1 MRKNIT
7 VIPATRNFSAGIIPR
22 QVLRKKAAG
31 YARVSTDHD
40 EQFTSYTAQVDYYT
54 QFIKSHADWE
64 FVEVYTDEGISGTS
78 TKRREGF
85 NRMVEDAL
93 AGKIDIIVT
102 KSVSRFA
109 RNTVD
114 CLTTVRKLKD
124 AGVVVFFEK
133 ENIWT
138 DDSKGEVLITIMSSL
153 AQEESRS
160 ISENVTWGQRKRF
173 ADGKVSI
180 PYGRFLGYRK
190 GPDNLPEIVPEEAEV
205 VRLIYRMFMSGK
217 TPATIAKTLTAE
229 EILTPA
235 GYTKWKPDTVL
246 SILTNEKYKGDALLQ
261 KKFTVDFL
269 TKKQK
274 VNEGEVPQYYV
285 ENSHPAIIA
294 PTEFDAVQ
302 AEIQRRKTLGRRY
315 SGQSILSAR
324 IVCGDC
330 GDFFGPKVWHSN
342 SKYRRVIWQCNSK
355 FDDGH
360 TCGTPTLNEEDVKAR
375 FLVAINSLIK
385 DRVALIE
392 DLRLMQKALTNCEPL
407 DAQIAD
413 LAADMEVLVERIRKH
428 IETNAT
434 TALDQAEYETRYNS
448 LMRRFE
454 NAKKKH
460 DELVRQKAEREN
472 KAIMI
477 GGFMFEM
484 MERDQPLKEFD
495 DHLWLVAI
503 DHVTAYHDG
512 RLVFQFKSGLEVTA

>member
-114 CLTTVRKLKD
+114 SLTTVRKLKE

-173 ADGKVSI
+173 ADGKVSL

-205 VRLIYRMFMSGK
+205 VRLIYRMFMAGK
-217 TPATIAKTLTAE
+217 TPAAIAKILTADGV
-229 EILTPA
+229 LTPA
-235 GYTKWKPDTVL
+235 GCETWKTSTVV
-246 SILTNEKYKGDALLQ
+246 SILKNEKYKGDALLQ

-285 ENSHPAIIA
+285 ENSHPAIIE
-294 PTEFDAVQ
+294 PSEFDAVQ
-302 AEIQRRKTLGRRY
+302 AEMERRKNLGRRY

-342 SKYRRVIWQCNSK
+342 SKYRRVIWRCNSK
-355 FDDGH
+355 FEDGH
-360 TCGTPTLNEEDVKAR
+360 TCSTPTLNEDDVKER

-392 DLRLMQKALTNCEPL
+392 DLRIMQKALTCCEEI
-407 DAQIAD
+407 DAQIEEYTT
-413 LAADMEVLVERIRKH
+413 DMEMLTEAIRKH
-428 IETNAT
+428 IGKNAT
-434 TALDQAEYETRYNS
+434 TALDQEEYEAKYHS
-448 LMRRFE
+448 LARRFDY
-454 NAKKKH
+454 AKKRY
-460 DELVRQKAEREN
+460 DELVRQKTEREN
-472 KAIMI
+472 KAISI

-495 DHLWLVAI
+495 DHLWLVSI

-512 RLVFQFKSGLEVTA
+512 RLVFQFKSGLEITA